1 MKDEYPESK
10 SDLFAGFIQRC
21 TSLAGQQGMVA
32 MITMQSWMFLSSY
45 EKLRASL
52 LTRQRITS
60 MTHLGA
66 RAFDSIGGE
75 VVSSTAFT
83 LANVPPAAR
92 GDARKRAGIFI
103 RLVDGTS
110 EAEKVAAL
118 RTALAVRTAEAGFH
132 RASDADFTAIPG
144 SPIVYWLSEKMRAVF
159 QSGTTLADVVT
170 TREGLT
176 TGDNNRFLKFWWEP
190 SARGVALPQSL
201 DDSPPPGK
209 RWFAYL
215 KGGTERCWSGN
226 FEYVVDW
233 EHDGERQRLNIEEHT
248 GRVRS
253 HNYNGE
259 WAFRAGITWTGLT
272 SGRFCG
278 RAMGKG
284 FMFDAKG
291 PVAFPH
297 DGRRRDYLLSILN
310 SSVGTTILKMLAPT
324 MDFKLGQIEKVPLP
338 ATTPDV
344 TDQLS
349 ARCEAL
355 IATSV
360 ADWDVVETAW
370 DFADNPLVTIAKRRD
385 P

>member
-1 MKDEYPESK
+1 
-10 SDLFAGFIQRC
+10 
-21 TSLAGQQGMVA
+21 

-52 LTRQRITS
+52 LANQRITS
-60 MTHLGA
+60 MLHLGA

-75 VVSSTAFT
+75 VVSSTAFVM
-83 LANVPPAAR
+83 ANVPSEAR
-92 GDARKRAGIFI
+92 SSASKRAGAFI
-103 RLVDGTS
+103 RLIDGTS
-110 EAEKVAAL
+110 EADKVAAL
-118 RTALAVRTAEAGFH
+118 SIARKTRTNAAGFH
-132 RASDADFTAIPG
+132 HASGGDFTAIPG
-144 SPIVYWLSEKMRAVF
+144 TPIVYWLSEKMRVAF
-159 QSGTTLADVVT
+159 QGGTTLGDVVT

-190 SARGVALPQSL
+190 SARNVALPQSF
-201 DDSPPPGK
+201 DEASPPSK

-253 HNYNGE
+253 HNYNGD

-297 DGRRRDYLLSILN
+297 DGGTRNYLLSILN

-324 MDFKLGQIEKVPLP
+324 MDFKLGQVEKVPF
-338 ATTPDV
+338 
-344 TDQLS
+344 
-349 ARCEAL
+349 
-355 IATSV
+355 TSLG
-360 ADWDVVETAW
+360 VV
-370 DFADNPLVTIAKRRD
+370 
-385 P
+385 